1 MGKRVRTF
9 FISWFIRLEKK
20 YYVAQTMLNLDS
32 TLRNIG
38 TKLGKVLE
46 GANLDV
52 LQNMAYQNP
61 NKSKDDP
68 WQCTYTYYSMLLS
81 YWYFPRKAELPLNL
95 GFSPLFRPKSF
106 ITRGRYGQLYTHFEY
121 TSCVSHLYVM
131 VALYYEAL
139 RYLMCWV
146 SSQGE
151 NEWIFIGNV
160 SSLDI

>member
-1 MGKRVRTF
+1 MRTF

-68 WQCTYTYYSMLLS
+68 
-81 YWYFPRKAELPLNL
+81 
-95 GFSPLFRPKSF
+95 
-106 ITRGRYGQLYTHFEY
+106 
-121 TSCVSHLYVM
+121 
-131 VALYYEAL
+131 
-139 RYLMCWV
+139 
-146 SSQGE
+146 
-151 NEWIFIGNV
+151 
-160 SSLDI
+160 